1 MDAFGFRSKILLNCF
16 LVPYEYM
23 KQTIFHQTAKGNKGM
38 GSSEN
43 QYSKSIFRDYW
54 WIAVFWA

>member
-1 MDAFGFRSKILLNCF
+1 MDAFGFLSKILLNCF
-16 LVPYEYM
+16 LVPYEHM

-43 QYSKSIFRDYW
+43 QYSKSIFRDY
-54 WIAVFWA
+54 